1 MNRKIRFLVLFS
13 FSILFLTSVNAQSN
27 IKYGEDYVVFEA
39 EDTDTPLGNLWT
51 IRTPDDPE
59 YLKYYTNPNASSP
72 NPFNDT
78 YLEYT
83 GPWQG
88 AGSDLVYKFTCPKTG
103 AYRVGMRMHCPLR
116 NGELAD
122 KRNDVFI
129 KMEGNY
135 TSGNS
140 NLTKSD
146 LESLHKFYGR
156 GPNNWGSCLTLEFHD
171 KGHQRPVYNLIEGEE
186 YTFTMKGRSNGA
198 SYDYIAFYTYST
210 WINQNT
216 DLALQLPEAIR
227 PNASNS
233 PDVSSVSLN
242 ESDINIVNINDTFQ
256 LVETVNPQ
264 SAVDKTV
271 TWSSSNNAVA
281 TVSASGLVTA
291 ISEGEATITVTTTDG
306 DFTATCDVLVGEIQF
321 QDINWSVVQLVDG
334 TEVITDGTLLE
345 AINFGGGANDD
356 DLDTTINTVTFEGK
370 ASGAAT
376 GNPFA
381 NPTTSHF
388 SSTSQNVVP
397 GNVDQYDAPP
407 GLPVYDNLLSKF
419 LWNGSGGSTMTISG
433 LEIGKS
439 YMIQLFMGDKR
450 AEQVGSFIIVGAEND
465 PNPFGDASTTGY
477 ANTNG
482 IVISGGFVAE
492 STSFNLYSV
501 KDQNG
506 SEGFNLNGY
515 QLREV
520 ASLSTKDNTVNN
532 IKVYPNPVKEGII
545 HISNLSKELDY
556 QIINV
561 QGKTLKS
568 GRISKSK
575 TIDVSELNTGLYFI
589 RMNDETGS
597 TTKKFIITN

>member
-1 MNRKIRFLVLFS
+1 MKNKIVQIFCLVL
-13 FSILFLTSVNAQSN
+13 SVGLYGVSSAQSN
-27 IKYGEDYVVFEA
+27 IKYGEDFVVFEA
-39 EDTDTPLGNLWT
+39 EDTDTPLGSLWT
-51 IRTPDDPE
+51 IRTPDDSE

-116 NGELAD
+116 NGELPD

-129 KMEGNY
+129 KMEGNF

-140 NLTKSD
+140 NLTKAD

-210 WINQNT
+210 WLNQST

-242 ESDINIVNINDTFQ
+242 ESEINIVNLNDTFQ

-271 TWSSSNNAVA
+271 SWSSSNSSIAS
-281 TVSASGLVTA
+281 VSNSGLVTA
-291 ISEGEATITVTTTDG
+291 VSEGEATITVTTNDG
-306 DFTATCDVLVGEIQF
+306 GFTATCDVIVGEIPF

-334 TEVITDGTLLE
+334 TEVLTDGTLLE
-345 AINFGGGANDD
+345 AINFGGGTSDD

-381 NPTTSHF
+381 NPTTSYF
-388 SSTSQNVVP
+388 ACTSQNVVP

-419 LWNGSGGSTMTISG
+419 LWNASGGATMTISG

-450 AEQVGSFIIVGAEND
+450 AEQVGSFILIEAED
-465 PNPFGDASTTGY
+465 GPTFGDASTTGY

-482 IVISGGFVAE
+482 IVINGGFVAE
-492 STSFNLYSV
+492 STSFNLYSI

-532 IKVYPNPVKEGII
+532 IKVYPNPVKKGII
-545 HISNLSKELDY
+545 YISNLSKELDY

-568 GRISKSK
+568 GRTSESK
-575 TIDVSELNTGLYFI
+575 TIDVSELNAGLYFI
-589 RMNDETGS
+589 TMNDEKSS